1 MRGSKRVN
9 PSTAFS
15 LELRVALAPAR
26 AYREL
31 TLLKATDTWLVAFR
45 RPAFIALLIGTLVAI
60 SSTGRVTLGLVSS
73 IAVCWS
79 FVPVLQ
85 LLAGAIVIASCRG
98 RAVAMPRALDL
109 LFAGHLPWSL
119 WLLIAA
125 AWAAS
130 VPVFSQGALGLTMLV
145 PAAWTAYIVFA
156 FCRTVLGVT
165 TRGAVLRTAA
175 HQAIVWTLAGTYVF
189 LATGMWPRLLG
200 VLGR

>member
-1 MRGSKRVN
+1 VN
-9 PSTAFS
+9 PPTTFA

-31 TLLKATDTWLVAFR
+31 TRLKPAGTWLVALE

-73 IAVCWS
+73 IAMCWS

-119 WLLIAA
+119 WLLAAA
-125 AWAAS
+125 AWVAS
-130 VPVFSQGALGLTMLV
+130 VPFASQGPLGLTMLI

-165 TRGAVLRTAA
+165 THGAVLRTAA
-175 HQAIVWTLAGTYVF
+175 HQAIVWTLAGTYVV
-189 LATGMWPRLLG
+189 LATGIWPRLLG